1 MSTAAPKRILVVKL
15 ADLGD
20 ALLATPALARLRRA
34 LPETEIEV
42 LTTAAGAA
50 AFRHTGDLVDAV
62 LTFDKAA
69 FDRPLAALLRPLA
82 PLRLGRRLR
91 RRRYAAVL
99 LLHSLATRYGALKH
113 AGLVLSCGAP
123 VRVGPARADS
133 RRAWF
138 LSHRAPDPGFDG
150 AHVVETHWRAAG
162 RLLQALGQ
170 EAAEGSAL
178 GAAAPAI
185 GGPVFLPGPEAE
197 ARARALLEA
206 APAGGPWVA
215 IHPGSGAFSPAR
227 RWRPEGFRAVADA
240 LAQAGARIV
249 LVGTEADREPL
260 LDGAARGAGWLDL
273 IGRTELGTLAA
284 VLARARL
291 LVAND
296 SGVGHLAAAMG
307 TPVVAVFGPSNPV
320 AWGPWWPGF
329 DAEGRPASSPHRVV
343 ALDLP
348 CRPCFYVGHRVGSP
362 AGCPSRDCLAWLPPE
377 RVIAAALDLLADA
390 I

>member
-1 MSTAAPKRILVVKL
+1 MSAADRERILVVKL

-20 ALLATPALARLRRA
+20 AILATPALARLRRS

-42 LTTAAGAA
+42 LTTATGAA
-50 AFRHTGDLVDAV
+50 AFRHTGNLVDAV

-99 LLHSLATRYGALKH
+99 LLHNLATRYGALKH
-113 AGLVLSCGAP
+113 AGLVLSSGAP
-123 VRVGPARADS
+123 VRVGPARAES

-138 LSHRAPDPGFDG
+138 LSHRSPDPGFDRM
-150 AHVVETHWRAAG
+150 HVVETHWQAAG
-162 RLLQALGQ
+162 LLLEALGRG
-170 EAAEGSAL
+170 AAEGPGQ

-185 GGPVFLPGPEAE
+185 DRPVFLPGPEAE
-197 ARARALLEA
+197 ARAQGLLDA

-227 RWRPEGFRAVADA
+227 RWRPEGFLAVAEA
-240 LAQAGARIV
+240 LARAGARIV
-249 LVGTEADREPL
+249 LVGTESDREPA
-260 LDGAARGAGWLDL
+260 LDGGAERGGWLDL
-273 IGRTELGTLAA
+273 IGRTDLGTLAA
-284 VLARARL
+284 VLGRARL

-329 DAEGRPASSPHRVV
+329 NAEGRPAPSPHRVV

-377 RVIAAALDLLADA
+377 RVIAVALELLADA